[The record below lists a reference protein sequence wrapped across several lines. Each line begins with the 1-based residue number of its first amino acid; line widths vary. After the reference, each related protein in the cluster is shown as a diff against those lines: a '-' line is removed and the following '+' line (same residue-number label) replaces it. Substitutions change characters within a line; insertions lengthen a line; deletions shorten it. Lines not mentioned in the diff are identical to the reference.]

1 VVDVAP
7 KLFAMTNSLGF
18 GHDAPLAATHCLP
31 TRFDV
36 KGERLRFKYGD
47 TLRLSRGIFD
57 VVDEGKGLT
66 GRKPRADAQRNR
78 ARLLKTA
85 KAAFAEK
92 GAEASLDE
100 IARTAGVGAGTLYRH
115 FPTRDA
121 LIEAV
126 YRHETEQLVAAATR
140 LAGTHAPTAAL
151 REWLQLFVDY
161 MATKHGMYEALNSI
175 VGGTSELYSASTE
188 QMTRAIAKL
197 VDRAA
202 ASGDI
207 RSDFD
212 PLDLLRALAG
222 VANMSSGPDGTQAAK
237 RMIDILIA
245 GIRSQT

>member
-1 VVDVAP
+1 
-7 KLFAMTNSLGF
+7 
-18 GHDAPLAATHCLP
+18 
-31 TRFDV
+31 
-36 KGERLRFKYGD
+36 
-47 TLRLSRGIFD
+47 

-78 ARLLKTA
+78 ALLLKTA

-92 GAEASLDE
+92 GAAASLDE

-126 YRHETEQLVAAATR
+126 YRHETEQLVTAASR
-140 LAGTHAPTAAL
+140 LAETQAPIEAL
-151 REWLQLFVDY
+151 REWLLLFVDY
-161 MATKHGMYEALNSI
+161 MATKHALNSI

-188 QMTRAIAKL
+188 QMKRAIAKL
-197 VDRAA
+197 VDRAV

-207 RSDFD
+207 RLDSD

-245 GIRSQT
+245 GIRSRT

>member
-1 VVDVAP
+1 
-7 KLFAMTNSLGF
+7 
-18 GHDAPLAATHCLP
+18 
-31 TRFDV
+31 
-36 KGERLRFKYGD
+36 
-47 TLRLSRGIFD
+47 LS
-57 VVDEGKGLT
+57 VVDEGKAPT

-78 ARLLKTA
+78 VRLLETA

-92 GAEASLDE
+92 GAAASLDE

-126 YRHETEQLVAAATR
+126 YRNETEQLVAATTR
-140 LAGTHAPTAAL
+140 LAETRPPTAAL
-151 REWLQLFVDY
+151 RDWLLLFVDY

-188 QMTRAIAKL
+188 QMKRAIAEL

-202 ASGDI
+202 ANGDI
-207 RSDFD
+207 RLDID

-222 VANMSSGPDGTQAAK
+222 VANKSPGPDGTQAAK
-237 RMIDILIA
+237 RMVDILIA
-245 GIRSQT
+245 GIQA